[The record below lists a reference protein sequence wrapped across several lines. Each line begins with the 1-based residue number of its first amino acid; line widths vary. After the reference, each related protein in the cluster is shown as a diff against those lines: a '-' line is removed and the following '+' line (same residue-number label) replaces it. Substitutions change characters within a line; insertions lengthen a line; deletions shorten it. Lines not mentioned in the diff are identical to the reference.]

1 MIIEAIFSKDLY
13 PFFIIDQIFIQFNN
27 TNHII
32 NKFKKYKNIKI
43 ISKIIS
49 CNNDNDLVFN
59 CNKISPKILCFNNSK
74 FQKEKIRVQKK
85 NRISIKI
92 SLDSYKYTCL
102 HNNDNSICI

>member
-13 PFFIIDQIFIQFNN
+13 PFFIIDQIFLQFNN

-32 NKFKKYKNIKI
+32 NKFKKSKIIKN

-49 CNNDNDLVFN
+49 CNNDKNLVFN

-74 FQKEKIRVQKK
+74 CQKEKIRVQK
-85 NRISIKI
+85 
-92 SLDSYKYTCL
+92 
-102 HNNDNSICI
+102 